1 MKRYICILA
10 ALAVCAA
17 VLPAA
22 ADGEDWQAGY
32 RRLIETGGYNDVLQ
46 APEEEYSGI
55 LAERDTAWDAFILYD
70 FEDDG
75 VPELIVR
82 TDYAI
87 EQADVFTWTGE
98 GAALAGTMGGE
109 NFFQGFLWY
118 PEVPQAGP
126 ITLSGGPVMTI
137 DSYVLRDGRLE
148 RTALGRTEVDAEGME
163 TVSVRLDAGDEV
175 LRDLLYGTLADG
187 NDDAEWLED
196 GVLLGDLKNR
206 GEWERLFR

>member
-22 ADGEDWQAGY
+22 AGGEDWQAGY

-118 PEVPQAGP
+118 PEVPQAGL

-163 TVSVRLDAGDEV
+163 TVGVRLDAGDEV

-196 GVLLGDLKNR
+196 WVLLSDLKNR